1 MNATSSESRAARP
14 DTRPAAIVQSLHH
27 VSHRCYDPEETR
39 RFYEDFLQ
47 LEFSAA
53 LPTVMVVD
61 GKRVECLQMLFRMA
75 DGDFISFYH
84 VPDDQKRDIYKP
96 MGPMELHHGVKVS
109 SKADWDQWVA
119 RVKDADIPMIGP
131 LDHEFIESIYFFDP
145 NGIMLEITYEYDTH
159 DEFMDREAGHAHR
172 LLKDWAA
179 KTAEVK
185 SQTKRVIHA

>member
-1 MNATSSESRAARP
+1 MNITTSSREVAGPEAVP
-14 DTRPAAIVQSLHH
+14 TAIVQSLHH

-53 LPTVMVVD
+53 IPTEIDID

-84 VPDDQKRDIYKP
+84 VPGNRQRDIYKP

-109 SKADWDQWVA
+109 SKADWEQWMD
-119 RVKDADIPMIGP
+119 RVKAAGIPFIGP
-131 LDHEFIESIYFFDP
+131 LDHEFIESIYFHDP

-159 DEFMDREAGHAHR
+159 DDFMEREVVNAHQI
-172 LLKDWAA
+172 LKDWAA

-185 SQTKRVIHA
+185 SQAKKAVHA